1 MTINL
6 NKKTLGYLVAFL
18 ALVALVLWGC
28 LDAFGFKVVS
38 DGLLGKTESVTNYT
52 GFRVFFGIT
61 EKTEMWGQTLITEV
75 SGFNWMSLVTYLLGL
90 VGIFCILAGKKL
102 SKVGVVALLL
112 TTVLIFLSPVFA
124 SWFFTDDFKESIKN
138 LEELKS
144 EFDVILATPAIISGV
159 ILALSS
165 LIGAFSLTL
174 KK

>member
-6 NKKTLGYLVAFL
+6 NKKTLGYLAAFL

-38 DGLLGKTESVTNYT
+38 DGLLGKTENVTNYT
-52 GFRVFFGIT
+52 GFKVFFGIT
-61 EKTEMWGQTLITEV
+61 EKTEIWGQTLITEV
-75 SGFNWMSLVTYLLGL
+75 SGFNWMSLVTYLFGL

-112 TTVLIFLSPVFA
+112 TTVLVFLSPVFA
-124 SWFFTDDFKESIKN
+124 SWFFVGDFKDGVKQMGDAFS
-138 LEELKS
+138 
-144 EFDVILATPAIISGV
+144 VILATPAIISGV